1 MMSREVTEGL
11 QQQGA
16 DEAIQ
21 YTLTVAPTPTDVTDV
36 AVYDVTGIP
45 VDVTATVMPTGDAA
59 VAGAVITL
67 PLLTGLTAD
76 HLYRVAVRYT
86 DGTNVVEPFFR
97 VLCR

>member
-21 YTLTVAPTPTDVTDV
+21 YTLTVAPTPTSVTDV
-36 AVYDVTGIP
+36 TVYDVTGIP
-45 VDVTATVMPTGDAA
+45 VDVTATVMPAGDAA
-59 VAGAVITL
+59 VDGAVITL

-76 HLYRVAVRYT
+76 HLYRVEVRYT